1 MRVTTC
7 PRTDA
12 HVLPAL
18 APRARVMTRHTDAH
32 GEWEGMRAA
41 VVLAGGACLVLAL
54 IVVLA
59 VSAFLYVCVAATIGN

>member
-12 HVLPAL
+12 HAFPAL

-32 GEWEGMRAA
+32 GEWEGMRVAIGAA
-41 VVLAGGACLVLAL
+41 AFVAIACASVVVCVVACVVYVLAC
-54 IVVLA
+54 A
-59 VSAFLYVCVAATIGN
+59 VIGN